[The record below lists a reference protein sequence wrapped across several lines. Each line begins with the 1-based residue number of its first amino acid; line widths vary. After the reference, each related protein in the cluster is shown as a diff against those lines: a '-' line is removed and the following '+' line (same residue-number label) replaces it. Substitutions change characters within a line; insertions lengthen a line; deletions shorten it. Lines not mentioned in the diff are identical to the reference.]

1 MQASTRPNL
10 SDEKD
15 LRDLMQDDNFSID
28 DEQEPMTEGH
38 ELRDNEFMVITDLYI
53 IYCAN
58 DLTDLSIILSILN
71 FS

>member
-15 LRDLMQDDNFSID
+15 LRDLMQDDNFNID
-28 DEQEPMTEGH
+28 DEQEPMTEDH

-53 IYCAN
+53 ICCAN
-58 DLTDLSIILSILN
+58 DLSIILSVLN

>member
-15 LRDLMQDDNFSID
+15 LRDLMQDDNFNID
-28 DEQEPMTEGH
+28 DEQEPMTEDH
-38 ELRDNEFMVITDLYI
+38 ELRDNEFMVIIDLYI
-53 IYCAN
+53 ICCAN
-58 DLTDLSIILSILN
+58 DLSIILSVLN